1 MEDLKIFILN
11 SGFVVAEDEVNE
23 IAKILYKG
31 RLKGTWDFCVNRI
44 RKKSEIE
51 TIRDNLKIQDYQN
64 IMRKDRDKDLADD
77 QYENDV
83 LCRSLLRLNKQINQK
98 NHDIQRFQK
107 ICFELDAKKGK
118 LKTKLME
125 SASKNAELKDNQ
137 AKLQQFMRRVSKQS
151 LQIEQWMVTHWT
163 NASNEASTVQN
174 NILHFKSLIHDTLQ
188 QGTYSGDRPSIE
200 CINPTL
206 LIKELLQETRNLI
219 CRIQSD
225 LSISQKQKEFS
236 SRQGLETL
244 LEDLW
249 KQHVE
254 SYQSCE
260 SMTKQIQMYQQ
271 EITRHLDQHLSHVRD
286 ERVKRYVDLKKS
298 LISAQTFLSCFNK
311 QMVFLKHDNEDDLKI
326 KKAITDRYAIIEKQ
340 SRDMSG
346 MKLLIEELLGYSTN
360 HRERVS
366 RFLMFNV
373 LILMLYYTSTFT

>member
-1 MEDLKIFILN
+1 MNSKMEDFKSFILN
-11 SGFVVAEDEVNE
+11 SGFVVAEDEVDD

-51 TIRDNLKIQDYQN
+51 TIRDNLMMEDYRS
-64 IMRKDRDKDLADD
+64 IMKKDRDKDMADD

-83 LCRSLLRLNKQINQK
+83 LYRSLLRLNKQIKQK

-107 ICFELDAKKGK
+107 ICFELDAKRGK

-137 AKLQQFMRRVSKQS
+137 AKLQQFTRRVSKQS
-151 LQIEQWMVTHWT
+151 LQLEQWMETHWT
-163 NASNEASTVQN
+163 NASNETTIIQN

-206 LIKELLQETRNLI
+206 LIKELMQETRNSI
-219 CRIQSD
+219 NRIQSD
-225 LSISQKQKEFS
+225 LSISQKHKELS
-236 SRQGLETL
+236 SRHGLETL

-254 SYQSCE
+254 SYQFSE
-260 SMTKQIQMYQQ
+260 SMAKQLQIYQQ
-271 EITRHLDQHLSHVRD
+271 EITRHLGRKHLN
-286 ERVKRYVDLKKS
+286 VKGL
-298 LISAQTFLSCFNK
+298 
-311 QMVFLKHDNEDDLKI
+311 
-326 KKAITDRYAIIEKQ
+326 
-340 SRDMSG
+340 
-346 MKLLIEELLGYSTN
+346 
-360 HRERVS
+360 VS
-366 RFLMFNV
+366 SESYRKCA
-373 LILMLYYTSTFT
+373 T